1 MFLYLG
7 NVPGTLQ
14 ELLHCNSYEVCAFWD
29 VKKAIRD
36 VGQILLLTIA
46 LSESFFLFVFFLTS
60 VSSVKTDANTQFKK
74 LSRSDTTFSKLFL
87 CLTGSDFKQY

>member
-36 VGQILLLTIA
+36 VGQVLLLTIA
-46 LSESFFLFVFFLTS
+46 LSERFLYFFFF
-60 VSSVKTDANTQFKK
+60 
-74 LSRSDTTFSKLFL
+74 
-87 CLTGSDFKQY
+87 

>member
-36 VGQILLLTIA
+36 VGQVLLLTIA
-46 LSESFFLFVFFLTS
+46 LSESFLYFFFFNQRV
-60 VSSVKTDANTQFKK
+60 VSQN
-74 LSRSDTTFSKLFL
+74 
-87 CLTGSDFKQY
+87 